1 MLRALDVRYLIVF
14 GVLTDQCVE
23 STVRAAADY
32 GFLVTLM
39 GDASATYSQERHDNS
54 LKAIKG
60 YCRIRTTDELLA
72 ELAELDQAA
81 VA

>member
-1 MLRALDVRYLIVF
+1 M
-14 GVLTDQCVE
+14 T
-23 STVRAAADY
+23 
-32 GFLVTLM
+32 LV